1 MRRNTVPAAPPDK
14 GVAPDLMEGRII
26 KGVGG
31 FYEIWVPQRDSFV
44 TCKARGVFRREGSV
58 PLAGDR
64 VLVEADR
71 QEPGQG
77 FLDSILPRSSE
88 FVRPPVANMDCMAI
102 VVSAGSPEPDF
113 PLLDKLLLACELRN
127 IAPLLVINKL
137 DTAIVGQLDRLRAI
151 YAGSG
156 YEMVAVSCVSG
167 EGMADLL
174 SALAGRTTVLAGQ
187 SGVGKSTLLNALLAA
202 ERMPTGALSE
212 KIGRGRHTTRHAE
225 LLPLPGHGWLCD
237 TAGFSRYELDAISH
251 DDLDTLFPEF
261 EPQRTQCRF
270 PGCSHL
276 HEPECAVRAKLDAG
290 GIAPER
296 FSRYAQFYE
305 ELRERHQN
313 RYRRQGGA

>member
-1 MRRNTVPAAPPDK
+1 MRRNASPGPATDRTISS
-14 GVAPDLMEGRII
+14 DLMEGRII

-31 FYEIWVPQRDSFV
+31 FYEIWVPQRDGFV

-113 PLLDKLLLACELRN
+113 PLLDKLLLACELRH

-137 DTAIVGQLDRLRAI
+137 DMAREGQLKQLQAM

-156 YEMVAVSCVSG
+156 YEMVAVSCVTG
-167 EGMADLL
+167 EGMPDLL
-174 SALAGRTTVLAGQ
+174 TALAGRTTVLAGQ
-187 SGVGKSTLLNALLAA
+187 SGVGKSTLLNALLAS
-202 ERMPTGALSE
+202 ERMETGTLSE

-225 LLPLPGHGWLCD
+225 LLPFPGHGWLCD
-237 TAGFSRYELDAISH
+237 TAGFSRYELDAIPH
-251 DDLDTLFPEF
+251 DELDTLFPEF

-276 HEPECAVRAKLDAG
+276 QEPECAVRSKLEAG
-290 GIAPER
+290 DIAPER